1 MMQQRPWHISRIV
14 IHLFAGV
21 ALAVLTGCGGPLSV
35 EKPLRREKISDGVS
49 RKIIIEDK
57 FTWAQSFTRISAETP
72 DGEQRFRVQVRS
84 KQDSILWAAIS
95 DDMIGLRVGKAIV
108 INDSA
113 AFSSTLLGVE
123 WTGSAHDLAG
133 VTGIE
138 VPFQYLNRLLR
149 GQLIGTNEA
158 LRYRYDGNGDH
169 WITQYSI
176 SSDRTVTVALDR
188 DLHMS
193 FVLIEDPLESVFIQ
207 YKSVDEKTGYPNDI
221 EITVKSQ
228 PDYKVTI
235 EVTEIRTGGPFNTP
249 FSL

>member
-1 MMQQRPWHISRIV
+1 MRNRQRQISTLAT
-14 IHLFAGV
+14 HLIMGV
-21 ALAVLTGCGGPLSV
+21 ALAVLTGCGGPLSA

-49 RKIIIEDK
+49 RKIIVEDR
-57 FTWAQSFTRISAETP
+57 FAWTQSFTRISAETP
-72 DGEQRFRVQVRS
+72 DGQQRFRVQIRS

-123 WTGSAHDLAG
+123 WTGSANDLAG

-158 LRYRYDGNGDH
+158 MRYRYDGNGDH
-169 WITQYSI
+169 WVTQYAI
-176 SSDRTVTVALDR
+176 SRGRAVTVALDR

-193 FVLIEDPLESVFIQ
+193 YILIEDPLESVFIQ
-207 YKSVDEKTGYPNDI
+207 YKSVDEETGYPTEI
-221 EITVKSQ
+221 TITVKSQ

>member
-1 MMQQRPWHISRIV
+1 MRNRQRQISTLAT
-14 IHLFAGV
+14 HLIMGV
-21 ALAVLTGCGGPLSV
+21 ALAVLTGCGGPLSA

-49 RKIIIEDK
+49 RKIIVEDR
-57 FTWAQSFTRISAETP
+57 FAWTQSFTRISAETP
-72 DGEQRFRVQVRS
+72 DGQQRFRVQIRS

-123 WTGSAHDLAG
+123 WTGSANDLAG

-158 LRYRYDGNGDH
+158 MRYRYDGNGDH
-169 WITQYSI
+169 WVTQYAI
-176 SSDRTVTVALDR
+176 SRGRAVTIALDR

-193 FVLIEDPLESVFIQ
+193 YVLIEDPLESVFIQ
-207 YKSVDEKTGYPNDI
+207 YKSVDEETGYPTEI
-221 EITVKSQ
+221 TITVKSQ

>member
-1 MMQQRPWHISRIV
+1 MRNRQRQISTLAT
-14 IHLFAGV
+14 HLIMGV
-21 ALAVLTGCGGPLSV
+21 ALAVLTGCGGPLSA

-49 RKIIIEDK
+49 RKIIVEDR
-57 FTWAQSFTRISAETP
+57 FAWTQSFTRISAETP
-72 DGEQRFRVQVRS
+72 DGQQRFRVQVRS

-123 WTGSAHDLAG
+123 WTGSANDLAG

-158 LRYRYDGNGDH
+158 MRYRYDGNGDL
-169 WITQYSI
+169 WVTQYTI
-176 SSDRTVTVALDR
+176 RRGRAVTVALDR

-193 FVLIEDPLESVFIQ
+193 YVLIEDPLESVFIQ
-207 YKSVDEKTGYPNDI
+207 YKSVDEETGYPTEI
-221 EITVKSQ
+221 IITVKSQ

>member
-1 MMQQRPWHISRIV
+1 MRNRQRQISTLAT
-14 IHLFAGV
+14 HLIMGV
-21 ALAVLTGCGGPLSV
+21 ALAVLTGCGGPLSA

-49 RKIIIEDK
+49 RKIIVEDR
-57 FTWAQSFTRISAETP
+57 FAWTQSFTRISAETP
-72 DGEQRFRVQVRS
+72 DGQQRFRVQIRS

-123 WTGSAHDLAG
+123 WTGSANDLAG

-158 LRYRYDGNGDH
+158 MRYRYDGNGDR
-169 WITQYSI
+169 WVTQYAI
-176 SSDRTVTVALDR
+176 SRGRAVTVALDR

-193 FVLIEDPLESVFIQ
+193 YVLIEDPLESVFIQ
-207 YKSVDEKTGYPNDI
+207 YKSVDEETGYPTEI
-221 EITVKSQ
+221 TITVKSQ

>member
-1 MMQQRPWHISRIV
+1 MRNRQRQISTLAT
-14 IHLFAGV
+14 HLIMGV
-21 ALAVLTGCGGPLSV
+21 ALAVLTGCGGPLSA

-49 RKIIIEDK
+49 RKIIVEDR
-57 FTWAQSFTRISAETP
+57 FAWTQSFTRISAETP
-72 DGEQRFRVQVRS
+72 DGQQRFRVQVRS

-123 WTGSAHDLAG
+123 WTGSANDLAG

-158 LRYRYDGNGDH
+158 MRYRYDGNGDH
-169 WITQYSI
+169 WVTQYTI
-176 SSDRTVTVALDR
+176 SRGRAVTVALDR

-193 FVLIEDPLESVFIQ
+193 YVLIEDPLESVFIQ
-207 YKSVDEKTGYPNDI
+207 YKSVDEETGYPTEI
-221 EITVKSQ
+221 IITVKSQ

>member
-1 MMQQRPWHISRIV
+1 MRNRQRQISTLAT
-14 IHLFAGV
+14 HLIMGV
-21 ALAVLTGCGGPLSV
+21 ALAVLTGCGGPLSA

-49 RKIIIEDK
+49 RKIIVEDR
-57 FTWAQSFTRISAETP
+57 FAWTQSFTRISAETP
-72 DGEQRFRVQVRS
+72 DGQQRFRVQVRS

-123 WTGSAHDLAG
+123 WTGSANDLAG

-158 LRYRYDGNGDH
+158 MRYRYDGNGDL
-169 WITQYSI
+169 WVTQYAI
-176 SSDRTVTVALDR
+176 SRGRAVTVALDR

-193 FVLIEDPLESVFIQ
+193 YVLIEDPLESVFIQ
-207 YKSVDEKTGYPNDI
+207 YKSVDEETGYPTEI
-221 EITVKSQ
+221 IITVKSQ

>member
-1 MMQQRPWHISRIV
+1 MRNRQRQISTLAT
-14 IHLFAGV
+14 HLIMGV

-49 RKIIIEDK
+49 RKIIVEDR
-57 FTWAQSFTRISAETP
+57 FAWTQSFTRISAETP
-72 DGEQRFRVQVRS
+72 DGQQRFRVQIRS

-123 WTGSAHDLAG
+123 WTGSANDLAG

-158 LRYRYDGNGDH
+158 MRYRYDGNGDH
-169 WITQYSI
+169 WVTQYAI
-176 SSDRTVTVALDR
+176 SKGRTVTVALDR

-193 FVLIEDPLESVFIQ
+193 YVLIEDPLESVFIQ
-207 YKSVDEKTGYPNDI
+207 YKSVDEETGYPTEI
-221 EITVKSQ
+221 TITVKSQ

>member
-14 IHLFAGV
+14 THLFAGV
-21 ALAVLTGCGGPLSV
+21 ALAVLTGCGGPLSA

-57 FTWAQSFTRISAETP
+57 FAWAQSFTRISAETP

-169 WITQYSI
+169 WIAQYSI

-188 DLHMS
+188 NLHMS
-193 FVLIEDPLESVFIQ
+193 FVLIEDPFESVFIQ

-221 EITVKSQ
+221 EITIKSQ

>member
-1 MMQQRPWHISRIV
+1 MRKRLSIGHVIRTIALVVGASLMLTNCGKPISPEN
-14 IHLFAGV
+14 
-21 ALAVLTGCGGPLSV
+21 PL
-35 EKPLRREKISDGVS
+35 KREKINDGVS
-49 RKIIIEDK
+49 RKILLEDG
-57 FTWAQSFTRISAETP
+57 FPWTQSFARITAYTP
-72 DGEQRFRVQVRS
+72 EGEQRFKVQVRS

-108 INDSA
+108 IKDSA
-113 AFSSTLLGVE
+113 AFSSTLLGME

-193 FVLIEDPLESVFIQ
+193 FVLIEDPFESVFIQ

-221 EITVKSQ
+221 EITIKSQ

>member
-1 MMQQRPWHISRIV
+1 MRNRQRQISTLAT
-14 IHLFAGV
+14 HLIMGV

-49 RKIIIEDK
+49 RKIIVEDR
-57 FTWAQSFTRISAETP
+57 FAWTQSFTRISAETP
-72 DGEQRFRVQVRS
+72 DGQQRFRVQIRS

-123 WTGSAHDLAG
+123 WTGSANDLAG

-158 LRYRYDGNGDH
+158 MRYRYDGNGDH
-169 WITQYSI
+169 WITQYAI
-176 SSDRTVTVALDR
+176 SRGRAVTVALDR

-193 FVLIEDPLESVFIQ
+193 YVLIEDPLESVFIQ
-207 YKSVDEKTGYPNDI
+207 YKSVDEETGYPTEI
-221 EITVKSQ
+221 TITVKSQ

>member
-1 MMQQRPWHISRIV
+1 MRNRQRQISTLAT
-14 IHLFAGV
+14 HLIMGV
-21 ALAVLTGCGGPLSV
+21 ALAVLTGCGGPLSA

-49 RKIIIEDK
+49 RKIIVEDR
-57 FTWAQSFTRISAETP
+57 FAWTQSFTRISAETP
-72 DGEQRFRVQVRS
+72 DGQQRFRVQIRS

-123 WTGSAHDLAG
+123 WTGSANDLAG

-158 LRYRYDGNGDH
+158 MRYRYDGNGDH
-169 WITQYSI
+169 WVTQYAI
-176 SSDRTVTVALDR
+176 SRGRAVTVALDR

-193 FVLIEDPLESVFIQ
+193 YVLIEDPLESVLIQ
-207 YKSVDEKTGYPNDI
+207 YKSVDEETGYPTEI
-221 EITVKSQ
+221 TITVKSQ

>member
-1 MMQQRPWHISRIV
+1 MRIV
-14 IHLFAGV
+14 TPLFVGI

-49 RKIIIEDK
+49 RKIIVEDR
-57 FTWAQSFTRISAETP
+57 FAWTQSFTRISAETP

-138 VPFQYLNRLLR
+138 IPFQYLNRLLR
-149 GQLIGTNEA
+149 GQLIGTNDA
-158 LRYRYDGNGDH
+158 MRYRYDANGDH
-169 WITQYSI
+169 WVTQYAIRRGRS
-176 SSDRTVTVALDR
+176 VTVALDR
-188 DLHMS
+188 DLRMS
-193 FVLIEDPLESVFIQ
+193 YLLIEDPLESVFIQ
-207 YKSVDEKTGYPNDI
+207 YKNADEETGYPSVI
-221 EITVKSQ
+221 EITIKSK

>member
-1 MMQQRPWHISRIV
+1 MRNRQRQISTLATRLIM
-14 IHLFAGV
+14 GV
-21 ALAVLTGCGGPLSV
+21 ALAVLTGCGGPLSA
-35 EKPLRREKISDGVS
+35 EKPFRREKISDGVS
-49 RKIIIEDK
+49 RKIIVEDR
-57 FTWAQSFTRISAETP
+57 FAWTQSFTRISAETP
-72 DGEQRFRVQVRS
+72 DGQQRFRVQIRS

-123 WTGSAHDLAG
+123 WTGSANDLAG

-158 LRYRYDGNGDH
+158 MRYRYDGNGDH
-169 WITQYSI
+169 WVTQYAI
-176 SSDRTVTVALDR
+176 SRGRAVTVALDR

-193 FVLIEDPLESVFIQ
+193 YVLIEDPLESVFIQ
-207 YKSVDEKTGYPNDI
+207 YKNVDEETGYPTEI
-221 EITVKSQ
+221 TITVKSQ

>member
-169 WITQYSI
+169 WIAQYSI

-193 FVLIEDPLESVFIQ
+193 FVLIEDPFESVFIQ

-221 EITVKSQ
+221 EITIKSQ

>member
-1 MMQQRPWHISRIV
+1 MRNRQRQISTLAT
-14 IHLFAGV
+14 HLIMGV
-21 ALAVLTGCGGPLSV
+21 ALAVLTGCGGPLSA

-49 RKIIIEDK
+49 RKIIVEDR
-57 FTWAQSFTRISAETP
+57 FAWTQSFTRISAETP
-72 DGEQRFRVQVRS
+72 EGQQRFRVQIRS

-123 WTGSAHDLAG
+123 WTGSANDLAG

-158 LRYRYDGNGDH
+158 MRYRYDGNGDH
-169 WITQYSI
+169 WVTQYAI
-176 SSDRTVTVALDR
+176 SRGRAVTVALDR

-193 FVLIEDPLESVFIQ
+193 YVLIEDPLESVFIQ
-207 YKSVDEKTGYPNDI
+207 YKSVDEETGYPTEI
-221 EITVKSQ
+221 TITVKSQ

>member
-1 MMQQRPWHISRIV
+1 MRNGPWQIFRIAT
-14 IHLFAGV
+14 HLFLGA
-21 ALAVLTGCGGPLSV
+21 ALAAITGCGGPLST

-49 RKIIIEDK
+49 RKIIVEDR
-57 FTWAQSFTRISAETP
+57 FAWTQSFTRISAETP

-123 WTGSAHDLAG
+123 WTGSANDLAG

-158 LRYRYDGNGDH
+158 MRYRYDGNGDH
-169 WITQYSI
+169 WVTQYAI
-176 SSDRTVTVALDR
+176 SRGRAVTVALDR

-193 FVLIEDPLESVFIQ
+193 YVLIEDPLESVFIQ
-207 YKSVDEKTGYPNDI
+207 YKSVDEKTGYPTKI
-221 EITVKSQ
+221 EITIKSQ

-235 EVTEIRTGGPFNTP
+235 EVTEIRTNGPFNTP

>member
-1 MMQQRPWHISRIV
+1 MRNRQRQISTLAT
-14 IHLFAGV
+14 HLIMGV
-21 ALAVLTGCGGPLSV
+21 ALAVLTGCGGPLSA

-49 RKIIIEDK
+49 RKIIVEDR
-57 FTWAQSFTRISAETP
+57 FAWTQSFTRISAETP
-72 DGEQRFRVQVRS
+72 DGQQRFRVQVRS

-123 WTGSAHDLAG
+123 WTGSANDLAG

-158 LRYRYDGNGDH
+158 MRYRYDGNGDH
-169 WITQYSI
+169 WVTQYAI
-176 SSDRTVTVALDR
+176 SRGRAVTVALDR
-188 DLHMS
+188 DLHVS
-193 FVLIEDPLESVFIQ
+193 YVLIEDPLESVFIQ
-207 YKSVDEKTGYPNDI
+207 YKSVDEETGYPTEI
-221 EITVKSQ
+221 TITVKSQ

>member
-1 MMQQRPWHISRIV
+1 MRNRQWQISTLAT
-14 IHLFAGV
+14 HLIMGV
-21 ALAVLTGCGGPLSV
+21 ALAVLTGCGGPLSA

-49 RKIIIEDK
+49 RKIIVEDR
-57 FTWAQSFTRISAETP
+57 FAWTQSFTRISAETP
-72 DGEQRFRVQVRS
+72 DGQQRFRVQVRS

-123 WTGSAHDLAG
+123 WTGSANDLAG

-158 LRYRYDGNGDH
+158 MRYRYDGNGDH
-169 WITQYSI
+169 WVTQYAI
-176 SSDRTVTVALDR
+176 SRGRAVTVALDR

-193 FVLIEDPLESVFIQ
+193 YVLIEDPLESVFIQ
-207 YKSVDEKTGYPNDI
+207 YKSVDEETGYPTEI
-221 EITVKSQ
+221 TITVKSQ

>member
-1 MMQQRPWHISRIV
+1 MRNRQRQISTLAT
-14 IHLFAGV
+14 HLIMGV
-21 ALAVLTGCGGPLSV
+21 ALAVLTGCGGPLSA

-49 RKIIIEDK
+49 RKIIVEDR
-57 FTWAQSFTRISAETP
+57 FAWTQSFTRISAETP
-72 DGEQRFRVQVRS
+72 DGQQRFRVQVRS

-123 WTGSAHDLAG
+123 WTGSANDLAG

-158 LRYRYDGNGDH
+158 MRYRYDGNGDH
-169 WITQYSI
+169 WVTQYTI
-176 SSDRTVTVALDR
+176 SRGRAVTVALDR

-193 FVLIEDPLESVFIQ
+193 YVLIEDPLESVFIQ
-207 YKSVDEKTGYPNDI
+207 YKSVDEETGYPTEI
-221 EITVKSQ
+221 IITVKSQ

-235 EVTEIRTGGPFNTP
+235 EVTEIRTDGPFNTP